1 MKEQFKKRVAQRNC
15 HENDNRMFNCRSG
28 EPRRMIADMNGRILM
43 SGTKSNER
51 KSTLYKVRYGWL
63 VQGEPKMYTVYMG
76 ALGEAYKLW
85 QYLCN
90 SYDGV
95 EAFTI
100 ERVNVNGQTHAATEN
115 TQYLPVQYY
124 YATFEDLLLG
134 HAWYLELIKEDYR
147 QRYEFVQ
154 IEWMGGCKEVLR
166 KDDIK

>member
-1 MKEQFKKRVAQRNC
+1 
-15 HENDNRMFNCRSG
+15 
-28 EPRRMIADMNGRILM
+28 M

-51 KSTLYKVRYGWL
+51 KCTLYKVRYGWL

-95 EAFTI
+95 ESFNI
-100 ERVNVNGQTHAATEN
+100 ERVNIYGQTHEADERTPY
-115 TQYLPVQYY
+115 TPVQYY
-124 YATFEDLLLG
+124 YSTFEDLLLG
-134 HAWYLELIKEDYR
+134 HAWYLELLKEDCR
-147 QRYEFVQ
+147 QRYEFLE
-154 IEWMGGCKEVLR
+154 IEWLGGCKEVLR